1 MLLSTAYM
9 PCIEYMAY
17 IAQSDCVT
25 IEAHE
30 HYIKQSYRNRA
41 YIATANGIMELIIPV
56 IQPKGSKTNIRDVQ
70 ISYAEAWQK
79 KHWHAIVS
87 AYNSSPYFEY
97 YQDLFHVFYTKHYLF
112 LWDFNRVILEQ
123 ILKLCSIDTDIQDSH
138 IFTPIHTIKNDKRNL
153 ISPKIES
160 NLNIP
165 EYKQVFSEKYGFISS
180 VSILDTLCNLGPDT
194 SKYCL
199 QLKLD

>member
-41 YIATANGIMELIIPV
+41 YIATANGNMELIIPV
-56 IQPKGSKTNIRDVQ
+56 IQPNGSKTHIRDVQ
-70 ISYAEAWQK
+70 ISYAEPWQK

-97 YQDLFHVFYTKHYLF
+97 YQDLFAPFYSQKFTF
-112 LWDFNRVILEQ
+112 LWDYNNQLLSI
-123 ILKLCSIDTDIQDSH
+123 ILKLFGITTSILYSNS
-138 IFTPIHTIKNDKRNL
+138 FTPLHTVEHDKRYTL
-153 ISPKIES
+153 TPKHISTYTTPKY
-160 NLNIP
+160 P
-165 EYKQVFSEKYGFISS
+165 QVFEEKHGFMPNLSCID
-180 VSILDTLCNLGPDT
+180 LLCNVGHEIKRSVL
-194 SKYCL
+194 
-199 QLKLD
+199 